1 MLVLCLLL
9 CRFFFFSSLLLNV
22 SSPRRTSTHTY
33 IHTKLA
39 KLIVHLNHCPCLFSF
54 TRTGPVRVRSKSV
67 KGAPSCL
74 CLISIFFTP
83 FFFFF
88 FCFYFF
94 FFFAFFRFSSFFFFL
109 RYFFSLPSDLP
120 TQRNFFFFLF
130 RNAYASSAFFFFL
143 LCLRRLFKELKTA
156 YASVLHSE
164 HHEPKRT
171 YTLVPFFFFFW
182 LF

>member
-9 CRFFFFSSLLLNV
+9 CRFFFFSYLLLNV

-54 TRTGPVRVRSKSV
+54 TRTGPVRVRSKSR
-67 KGAPSCL
+67 KAAPSVL
-74 CLISIFFTP
+74 CLLSIVFSP
-83 FFFFF
+83 FFF
-88 FCFYFF
+88 FCFGIYCFF
-94 FFFAFFRFSSFFFFL
+94 FPFFPFLFLFFFL

-120 TQRNFFFFLF
+120 TQRSFFFFLF
-130 RNAYASSAFFFFL
+130 RNAYASSAFFFF
-143 LCLRRLFKELKTA
+143 CF
-156 YASVLHSE
+156 ASVVSLKSL
-164 HHEPKRT
+164 KRLT
-171 YTLVPFFFFFW
+171 RAYFIVNTTNRNARTLLFLSFFFFW